1 MDLSP
6 IDLARLEIFRRV
18 CFRRVGATPDSPGM
32 VAAAPAAVAP
42 PPAPIAGTGTP
53 RKLKM
58 SAIVDQ
64 TLDAEVQPLEH
75 AEVTN
80 MYQSYQA
87 KYGAA
92 PSPESEPTADQLAA
106 VRQLVSSG
114 SSPYIDM
121 AVYGFQ
127 GLRRLRKLTFASY
140 SLNSMGE
147 WARKEMPGRLTG
159 NHGPRCIAA
168 SGRHSYSLRPSLQRG
183 WMDIQSSSGLARE
196 VRSHLL
202 GHHLPG

>member
-1 MDLSP
+1 
-6 IDLARLEIFRRV
+6 
-18 CFRRVGATPDSPGM
+18 
-32 VAAAPAAVAP
+32 
-42 PPAPIAGTGTP
+42 
-53 RKLKM
+53 M

-121 AVYGFQ
+121 AVYGPQ

-140 SLNSMGE
+140 SL
-147 WARKEMPGRLTG
+147 
-159 NHGPRCIAA
+159 
-168 SGRHSYSLRPSLQRG
+168 
-183 WMDIQSSSGLARE
+183 
-196 VRSHLL
+196 
-202 GHHLPG
+202 

>member
-1 MDLSP
+1 MFVPRQTWDTIVARTRGLVP
-6 IDLARLEIFRRV
+6 ADGGVGPANPVGLTPVDLARLEIFRRV

-32 VAAAPAAVAP
+32 VAVAPAAVAP
-42 PPAPIAGTGTP
+42 PPAPLAGAGAP

-121 AVYGFQ
+121 AVYGPQ

-140 SLNSMGE
+140 SL
-147 WARKEMPGRLTG
+147 
-159 NHGPRCIAA
+159 
-168 SGRHSYSLRPSLQRG
+168 
-183 WMDIQSSSGLARE
+183 
-196 VRSHLL
+196 
-202 GHHLPG
+202 